1 MRIIIAAIAS
11 CASDETIAETPIR
24 KNDAARLRI
33 GNHRV
38 SLDFNTLSSLDRAK
52 ILAEIL

>member
-11 CASDETIAETPIR
+11 RASDETIAETPIR

-52 ILAEIL
+52 IL